1 MKMGFDIEGASPTAP
16 DYRMLRAVLET
27 RALVARVPADP
38 ASDRGEIAACSFSRA
53 GIAKLL
59 GFELGGGDHG
69 KDCLNLRGSGF
80 GESGDVETGGQPGDR
95 ADGGRKNVQGSYA

>member
-27 RALVARVPADP
+27 RALVGRAPVRPS
-38 ASDRGEIAACSFSRA
+38 SDLGEIAACSFSRA
-53 GIAKLL
+53 GLAKLL

-69 KDCLNLRGSGF
+69 KDCLNLGGSVF
-80 GESGDVETGGQPGDR
+80 GETGGVVKLSQPGDR
-95 ADGGRKNVQGSYA
+95 ADGGQERVQGSYA